1 MLTALRVA
9 PRAPTASPPRRG
21 RPRGAPAR
29 ATSARARLAPS
40 SSDADPSARRRAS
53 SSSSS
58 ASDPER
64 RVSEPSPLA
73 LAASMPALS
82 LALPALPA
90 TLGAVLAS
98 GYAFPATWAC
108 AAIPC
113 CLGFLNPV
121 YVFSVGY
128 GLAVA
133 SAALGVLAMA
143 SASGAWIP
151 ALCLAHVFGAVVY
164 GLRLGGFL
172 YWRSVTWSEWGKRA
186 QNAPEAK
193 AKSIVAKI
201 PVVLLC
207 SLLYACM
214 CSPILWHAKVAN
226 AIPGGYLPVVI
237 TGVGMQWL
245 GAALEAV
252 ADHQKSAYK
261 ATDAGKTRW
270 CDVGVYAR
278 CRHPNYLGELAFWF
292 GTFLAGVPAML
303 VAGAGSF
310 LPAALGLA
318 FIAKLMTSQC
328 GKQDEKQAGRYG
340 EQKAYREWVANSGS
354 LFPKMA

>member
-1 MLTALRVA
+1 
-9 PRAPTASPPRRG
+9 
-21 RPRGAPAR
+21 
-29 ATSARARLAPS
+29 
-40 SSDADPSARRRAS
+40 
-53 SSSSS
+53 
-58 ASDPER
+58 
-64 RVSEPSPLA
+64 
-73 LAASMPALS
+73 
-82 LALPALPA
+82 
-90 TLGAVLAS
+90 
-98 GYAFPATWAC
+98 
-108 AAIPC
+108 
-113 CLGFLNPV
+113 
-121 YVFSVGY
+121 
-128 GLAVA
+128 
-133 SAALGVLAMA
+133 MA

-172 YWRSVTWSEWGKRA
+172 YWRSLTWSEWGKRA

-310 LPAALGLA
+310 LPAALGLV

>member
-1 MLTALRVA
+1 
-9 PRAPTASPPRRG
+9 
-21 RPRGAPAR
+21 
-29 ATSARARLAPS
+29 
-40 SSDADPSARRRAS
+40 
-53 SSSSS
+53 
-58 ASDPER
+58 
-64 RVSEPSPLA
+64 
-73 LAASMPALS
+73 
-82 LALPALPA
+82 
-90 TLGAVLAS
+90 
-98 GYAFPATWAC
+98 
-108 AAIPC
+108 
-113 CLGFLNPV
+113 
-121 YVFSVGY
+121 
-128 GLAVA
+128 
-133 SAALGVLAMA
+133 MA

-172 YWRSVTWSEWGKRA
+172 YWRSLTWSEWGKRA

-245 GAALEAV
+245 GAALEAA

-270 CDVGVYAR
+270 CDAGVYAR

-310 LPAALGLA
+310 LPAALGLV

>member
-164 GLRLGGFL
+164 GPAVVAANAVVGDG
-172 YWRSVTWSEWGKRA
+172 SVV
-186 QNAPEAK
+186 K
-193 AKSIVAKI
+193 ADVFGSVADNS
-201 PVVLLC
+201 VVLD
-207 SLLYACM
+207 
-214 CSPILWHAKVAN
+214 
-226 AIPGGYLPVVI
+226 
-237 TGVGMQWL
+237 
-245 GAALEAV
+245 AV
-252 ADHQKSAYK
+252 PA
-261 ATDAGKTRW
+261 
-270 CDVGVYAR
+270 
-278 CRHPNYLGELAFWF
+278 GELWGGAP
-292 GTFLAGVPAML
+292 AAML
-303 VAGAGSF
+303 K
-310 LPAALGLA
+310 
-318 FIAKLMTSQC
+318 KL
-328 GKQDEKQAGRYG
+328 
-340 EQKAYREWVANSGS
+340 
-354 LFPKMA
+354 